1 MRRGLGGTAFE
12 PVETPRD
19 RELTLGPMTLGILGI
34 GLLALCSV
42 CFIFG
47 YAVGHRSTPMLVSN
61 PASTGPSA
69 AQILANQPKP
79 AASENVAAQSGGTA
93 TVPVDGT
100 AATGATEGA
109 LPAATLPAA
118 ATPAPAATLRTE
130 ATLPSTSGGQTTA
143 PASVIQTALP
153 KQPGT
158 TPIANSNG
166 LVHPALPQAG
176 AWMVQ
181 VAAVSQQEDA
191 NVLLSALRKRGYA
204 VSVRHDP
211 ADGLMHVQVGPF
223 ASHDA
228 AAAMRQRLLN
238 DGYNAL
244 IQP

>member
-19 RELTLGPMTLGILGI
+19 RELTLGPTTLGILGI

-61 PASTGPSA
+61 PAPTGPSA

-79 AASENVAAQSGGTA
+79 TASENVAAQSGTTA
-93 TVPVDGT
+93 TVPLDGT

-109 LPAATLPAA
+109 LPGATLPP
-118 ATPAPAATLRTE
+118 ATTSAPAATVRTE
-130 ATLPSTSGGQTTA
+130 ATLPTGGQTTA

-153 KQPGT
+153 RQPGT
-158 TPIANSNG
+158 APTATSNG

-223 ASHDA
+223 ASHDS